1 MRVRV
6 MAISA
11 VVVLAIVVM
20 LVARGIGR
28 PGGSHGQAHATP
40 SVTDQGPVSV
50 DVAPVRAGDLETRI
64 TASGS
69 ITSIRESWLA
79 SVASG
84 RVSAVLVHEG
94 DHVRAGQALIQL
106 DSSELAADV
115 QESDATV
122 ASARAKLS
130 SLEHGSRPQEIQEAA
145 AGVAQA
151 QANLE
156 NAQANYER
164 SRTLFTQGAVSKAD
178 LDAATMQLGVA
189 RASYDSARQQQSL
202 TVTGPRPEDIA
213 AARADLAQAEAAAAA
228 ARVRLQN
235 TTIAAPFAGTI
246 TQRNVE
252 PGQMLSST
260 SQPLLLAQIDD
271 VYALLS
277 VPEQFRTVVAPG
289 QTARLA
295 VDSLP
300 GRLVE
305 GRVEEV
311 RPSVSA
317 DSRTFGVKVRI
328 SNSDG
333 ALRPGMFAHGD
344 IVVTARPHVLQ
355 IPEQA
360 VVITASGPIVFAVQD
375 GHAVRRAVQ
384 TGAHQVG
391 MVEVRTGLGAGDI
404 VVVQGQ
410 EGLTDHQ
417 AVNPRPVRP

>member
-6 MAISA
+6 IAILAA
-11 VVVLAIVVM
+11 VLLALVVTV
-20 LVARGIGR
+20 VARGIGR
-28 PGGSHGQAHATP
+28 SAGDHGVAHTAPIATDQDP
-40 SVTDQGPVSV
+40 ATVSVT
-50 DVAPVRAGDLETRI
+50 PVREGDFETRI

-69 ITSIRESWLA
+69 ITSIREAWLG

-84 RVSAVLVHEG
+84 RVSAVLVQEG
-94 DHVRAGQALIQL
+94 DHVGAGQALIQL
-106 DSSELAADV
+106 DRGVLAADV
-115 QESDATV
+115 QQADATV
-122 ASARAKLS
+122 ASARAKLL
-130 SLEHGSRPQEIQEAA
+130 SLEHGSRPQEIQQAA
-145 AGVAQA
+145 ASVAQA
-151 QANLE
+151 QANLD
-156 NAQANYER
+156 NAQANYQR
-164 SRTLFTQGAVSKAD
+164 SRALFTQGAVSKAD

-189 RASYDSARQQQSL
+189 RATYDSARQQQSL

-213 AARADLAQAEAAAAA
+213 AARADLAQADAAAASA
-228 ARVRLQN
+228 EVRLQN
-235 TTIAAPFAGTI
+235 ATIAAPFAGTI

-277 VPEQFRTVVAPG
+277 VPEQFRAVVAPG
-289 QTARLA
+289 QAARLV

-311 RPSVSA
+311 QPSVSA

-328 SNSDG
+328 PNTDG

-344 IVVTARPHVLQ
+344 VIVASRPHVLQ

-360 VVITASGPIVFAVQD
+360 VVITASGPIVFTVQD

-384 TGAHQVG
+384 TGAHQRG
-391 MVEVRTGLGAGDI
+391 MIEVRTGLAADDI
-404 VVVQGQ
+404 VAVQGQ

-417 AVNPRPVRP
+417 AVAPRLVRP